1 MTLRPT
7 LLLSLC
13 LPLAALALS
22 GCGREA
28 APPPDAPRAVK
39 LETVGNDAAHDSTR
53 YLAQV
58 RQQQRADLG
67 FEGGGRIAA
76 IAVDVGD
83 RVHAGQVLAR
93 LDPEPN
99 SLRLQQAEAGVGIA
113 AADLQQQQTQLAQQ
127 QAMFDDGAASAATLT
142 AAKSAFAAAQAKVRS
157 AQSDLALARRAVR
170 QSELRAPFDGSVV
183 ARLQQPDTLVSAG
196 QPVLQL
202 DGADRAQV
210 LATLPADRAAALQP
224 GQRVLA
230 YRSNAPQQALPLRL
244 RSVSERVDGGATVQA
259 LFDSDSADA
268 VQPRS
273 GESLLLA
280 LPDSG
285 ADQAPSVPLSALLP
299 SMADGH
305 TMVFVYRQDSGS
317 VRRRRVVTGHSDGG
331 RVQILHGLAPGE
343 RVVAAGAAFLH
354 DGQHVVPFRPTT
366 RLGTVSP

>member
-7 LLLSLC
+7 LLLTLC
-13 LPLAALALS
+13 LPLAVLALS

-28 APPPDAPRAVK
+28 APPADAPRAVK
-39 LETVGNDAAHDSTR
+39 LETVGSDAARDSTR

-83 RVHAGQVLAR
+83 RVRTGQVLAR

-127 QAMFDDGAASAATLT
+127 QAMFDDGAAAAATLT

-183 ARLQQPDTLVSAG
+183 ARLQQPDSLVSAG

-224 GQRVLA
+224 GQSVLA
-230 YRSNAPQQALPLRL
+230 YRSSAPQQALPLRL

-259 LFDSDSADA
+259 LFDSTGADA
-268 VQPRS
+268 AQPRS

-280 LPDSG
+280 LPDSA
-285 ADQAPSVPLSALLP
+285 ADQAPSVPLSALIP
-299 SMADGH
+299 SMADGQ
-305 TMVFVYRQDSGS
+305 TMLFVYRQDSGS
-317 VRRRRVVTGHSDGG
+317 VRRRQVVTGHAEGG
-331 RVQILHGLAPGE
+331 RVQILRGLAPGE
-343 RVVAAGAAFLH
+343 RIVAAGAAFLH
-354 DGQHVVPFRPTT
+354 DGQHVVPFRPIT
-366 RLGTVSP
+366 RLGTTSP